1 MIAEDGL
8 IDHVIADGI
17 GVGERKVAESIA
29 DRLGKTRHRNASD
42 SNIVG
47 RKRDGLIAIHEEE
60 LAGKMALPGMVEVQI
75 ADKLVIGVG
84 TRSAKGGAAI
94 RALRCR
100 NRELAIR
107 QLRIQ
112 HGKCSGIDRRN
123 AKCAFQ
129 RSRSAVASIIS
140 QHSGQSA
147 SAQASTSY
155 VQAIFFSRTLI
166 RDEEEKLILKDRSTQ
181 GPAKLI
187 FVQHPPWL
195 MALVQEEIVGV
206 QGRISKKFPYVAMKL
221 IGSRLCDHVYVR
233 TGVAPIRGVILPS
246 LYLKFLNGIRI
257 GHGNAAA

>member
-17 GVGERKVAESIA
+17 GVGERKIAKSIA
-29 DRLGKTRHRNASD
+29 DGLGKARNCNAGN

-60 LAGKMALPGMVEVQI
+60 LAGKMALPGMVKVQI

-123 AKCAFQ
+123 AKRAFQ
-129 RSRSAVASIIS
+129 RSRSAVASILVNMVGRVPPLR
-140 QHSGQSA
+140 HPPA
-147 SAQASTSY
+147 TSKPS
-155 VQAIFFSRTLI
+155 FSRV
-166 RDEEEKLILKDRSTQ
+166 
-181 GPAKLI
+181 P
-187 FVQHPPWL
+187 
-195 MALVQEEIVGV
+195 
-206 QGRISKKFPYVAMKL
+206 
-221 IGSRLCDHVYVR
+221 
-233 TGVAPIRGVILPS
+233 
-246 LYLKFLNGIRI
+246 
-257 GHGNAAA
+257 